1 LGAGRLT
8 HMELAPKL
16 RPTDTPGRPAGAWHR
31 SRTRKVNM
39 SDHDRRDRKLAP
51 SSAGPSTPAV
61 AAVGNGKPLTAEQ
74 VQNDPRVKIYIR
86 KADEALA
93 EIGYTEHGER
103 HVGLVSHIA
112 YNVLRR
118 LGHPE
123 RECELAAIA
132 GYLHDIGNVVNR
144 DHHAQTGAAM
154 AMNLLTSMG
163 MPDLEIVRVISAIG
177 NHNENEGDPVN
188 PVAAALIL
196 ADKSDV
202 HRTRVRNPEM
212 IKFDIHDRVNYA
224 VEKSF
229 LNVDEK
235 QRLITLELTIDPQIS
250 QVMEYFEI
258 FMTRMLASRKAAK
271 ALGCTFGLM
280 ANGNRLT

>member
-1 LGAGRLT
+1 
-8 HMELAPKL
+8 
-16 RPTDTPGRPAGAWHR
+16 
-31 SRTRKVNM
+31 M
-39 SDHDRRDRKLAP
+39 SDPLRRARLLTP
-51 SSAGPSTPAV
+51 SSAGPPASGT
-61 AAVGNGKPLTAEQ
+61 ATAGNGRLVTAEQ
-74 VQNDPRVKIYIR
+74 VANDPRVKVYIR

-112 YNVLRR
+112 FNVLRR

-132 GYLHDIGNVVNR
+132 GWLHDIGNVVNR

-154 AMNLLTSMG
+154 AMQLLSHMG

-202 HRTRVRNPEM
+202 HRTRGRNPEM
-212 IKFDIHDRVNYA
+212 SKFDIHDRVNYA

-235 QRLITLELTIDPQIS
+235 QKLITLELTIDPQIS

-258 FMTRMLASRKAAK
+258 FMSRMLACRKAAK
-271 ALGCTFGLM
+271 FLGATFGIV
-280 ANGNRLT
+280 ANGNPLS